1 METFLSRI
9 TSLLA
14 DKSPKAV
21 ATVKYILAILDDKV
35 TIPGGITMLMTELAC
50 DGYVNPEID
59 DVRFPGADAF
69 VSTTGVRPVDIGM
82 DWTDP
87 GALAKLDSM
96 GLQPV
101 MPDKGIKWA
110 SENKDAQRK
119 NPLVILGQK
128 CRGSGGS
135 VCVLVLGG
143 SGGERNAY
151 LRDVQSR
158 FFRYCLVLA
167 EPKE

>member
-1 METFLSRI
+1 MDTFLSRI

-14 DKSPKAV
+14 DTSPKAV
-21 ATVKYILAILDDKV
+21 ATVKYILAILDGKV
-35 TIPGGITMLMTELAC
+35 TIPGGITLLLVELAC

-59 DVRFPGADAF
+59 DAHFPGADAF

-87 GALAKLDSM
+87 EALAKLDSM

-128 CRGSGGS
+128 CRLSGGS
-135 VCVLVLGG
+135 VCVLVLREC
-143 SGGERNAY
+143 GGERCAR
-151 LRDVQSR
+151 LSAVQSR
-158 FFRYCLVLA
+158 FYRGCLVLA